1 MDMAGI
7 PSGFKAPR
15 ARAENDLYT
24 AMLGIAGVFV
34 LAAVVFVIIRCID
47 LFGTPFPGFSG

>member
-1 MDMAGI
+1 MAGI

>member
-1 MDMAGI
+1 MAGI

-24 AMLGIAGVFV
+24 AFAGIAAGIL
-34 LAAVVFVIIRCID
+34 LATVIFVIIRCSD
-47 LFGTPFPGFSG
+47 LFGTPFPGFTG

>member
-1 MDMAGI
+1 MAGI

-24 AMLGIAGVFV
+24 AMAAIAFTFV
-34 LAAVVFVIIRCID
+34 LAAIVFVIIRSND
-47 LFGTPFPGFSG
+47 LFGTPFPGFSS

>member
-1 MDMAGI
+1 MAGI

-24 AMLGIAGVFV
+24 AMAVIGFGFV
-34 LAAVVFVIIRCID
+34 LAAFIFVIVRSID
-47 LFGTPFPGFSG
+47 LFGTPFPGIN